1 MQGKW
6 QLKDFSKLSLAFIW
20 EEKQVM
26 HVLEVKNL
34 IRNYQKSA
42 QKKSGEDIKV
52 LKGLNFAVDEGEFVG
67 IMGKSGCGKTTLLK
81 VLGMIDKQTDGEVF
95 FMEQNTTELY
105 GDKLAD
111 IRRTK
116 IGFIFQDFYLMD
128 SLTVEENIML
138 PMILGKESVDVM
150 TKAAAKYAEQFEIS
164 HLLKKNPYE
173 LSGGEKQRVAIC
185 RALIND
191 PDLILADEPTGN
203 LDSKSGKIVINAL
216 NRINREFGKTIV
228 MVTHDPQMASNC
240 SRIILLKDGVILDN
254 LERGEDQEKF
264 YQEIIGRMAD
274 L

>member
-1 MQGKW
+1 
-6 QLKDFSKLSLAFIW
+6 
-20 EEKQVM
+20 M
-26 HVLEVKNL
+26 HVLEVENL

-42 QKKSGEDIKV
+42 LKKSDEDIKV
-52 LKGLNFAVDEGEFVG
+52 LKGLNFSVEQGEFVG

-81 VLGMIDKQTDGEVF
+81 VLGMIDKQTDGVVR
-95 FMEQNTTELY
+95 FMEKDTSKLY
-105 GDKLAD
+105 GDELAD
-111 IRRTK
+111 IRREQ
-116 IGFIFQDFYLMD
+116 IGFVFQDFYLMD
-128 SLTVEENIML
+128 SLSVEENIML
-138 PMILGKESVDVM
+138 PMILGLEKVDVM
-150 TKAAAKYAEQFEIS
+150 TKAARKYAEQFQIS

-203 LDSKSGKIVINAL
+203 LDSKSGQIVIDAL
-216 NRINREFGKTIV
+216 VRINQEFGKTIV
-228 MVTHDPQMASNC
+228 MVTHDPQMASYC

-254 LERGEDQEKF
+254 LDHGDSQEAF

>member
-1 MQGKW
+1 MN
-6 QLKDFSKLSLAFIW
+6 
-20 EEKQVM
+20 
-26 HVLEVKNL
+26 VLEVKNL
-34 IRNYQKSA
+34 IRNYQKSTL
-42 QKKSGEDIKV
+42 KKSKEDIKV
-52 LKGLNFAVDEGEFVG
+52 LKGLSFVVEEGSFVG

-81 VLGMIDKQTDGEVF
+81 VLGMIDKQTDGNVF
-95 FMEQNTTELY
+95 FMGENTTELY

-138 PMILGKESVDVM
+138 PMILGKEKVDVM
-150 TKAAAKYAEQFEIS
+150 TAAAKKYAEQFQIS

-185 RALIND
+185 RALINN
-191 PDLILADEPTGN
+191 PDLVLADEPTGN
-203 LDSKSGKIVINAL
+203 LDSKSGKIVIDAL
-216 NRINREFGKTIV
+216 NRINEEFGKTIV

-240 SRIILLKDGVILDN
+240 SSIILLKDGLILDTLN
-254 LERGEDQEKF
+254 REEN
-264 YQEIIGRMAD
+264 QEIFYKKIINRMID

>member
-1 MQGKW
+1 
-6 QLKDFSKLSLAFIW
+6 
-20 EEKQVM
+20 M
-26 HVLEVKNL
+26 HVLEVKDL
-34 IRNYQKSA
+34 IRNYQKSSF
-42 QKKSGEDIKV
+42 KKSEDDIKV
-52 LKGLNFAVDEGEFVG
+52 LKGLNFTVEEGEFVG

-95 FMEQNTTELY
+95 FMEQNTTDLF

-128 SLTVEENIML
+128 SLSVEENIML
-138 PMILGKESVDVM
+138 PMILGKEKVDVM
-150 TKAAAKYAEQFEIS
+150 TKAAKKYADQFEIT

-191 PDLILADEPTGN
+191 PELILADEPTGN
-203 LDSKSGKIVINAL
+203 LDSKSGKIVLDAL
-216 NRINREFGKTIV
+216 KEINRWGKTII

-240 SRIILLKDGVILDN
+240 KHVILLKDGVILKTLDRKGDDEK
-254 LERGEDQEKF
+254 ERERYYREILGEMEQ
-264 YQEIIGRMAD
+264 